1 MDDSESQRQI
11 DQMVKF
17 ILNEAKDK
25 AAEIEAKSMEDFNI
39 EKLKLLQQMKDK
51 VRQDYKKKAKQ
62 METEKAI
69 ARSTAINKARLKKIA
84 ARQLKINEAVK
95 LASRSLSELSKDN
108 HKYPKLVTD
117 LIVQAMIRL
126 LEPEVLV
133 TCRKEDEPIMSECM
147 ANAEK
152 KYKQI
157 MQDAG
162 VNVSIK
168 ATLNKRSYLP
178 SSTGATETERTCAG
192 GVILTSVNGK
202 IVCDNTLDARLDLV
216 VAECLPQLRKI
227 LYESS

>member
-1 MDDSESQRQI
+1 MDDFESQKQI

-51 VRQDYKKKAKQ
+51 VRADYKKKAKQ
-62 METEKAI
+62 LETEKAI
-69 ARSTAINKARLKKIA
+69 ARSTAVNKARLKKIA

-95 LASRSLSELSKDN
+95 SASRSLADLSKDS
-108 HKYPKLVTD
+108 HKYPKLVTE
-117 LIVQAMIRL
+117 LIVQAMLRL

-133 TCRKEDEPIMSECM
+133 LCRKEDEAFMPECIG
-147 ANAEK
+147 AAEK

-157 MQDAG
+157 MNEVG
-162 VNVSIK
+162 VNASCK
-168 ATLNKRSYLP
+168 ANLNRNKYLP
-178 SSTGATETERTCAG
+178 SGTAATEAEKTCAG
-192 GVILTSVNGK
+192 GVILTSANGK

-216 VAECLPQLRKI
+216 VSECLPQLRKI
-227 LYESS
+227 LYDH